1 MLSPARVAKIVLADD
16 HPLVRAGIRAE
27 LEKLPLAKVVAEAG
41 DGREAL
47 KQMKAHQ
54 PDVVFIDI
62 SMPGLNG
69 LEALSRINTEFPDV
83 RVVVLSMH
91 DNEEY
96 VWRALKA
103 GAAGYLLKRAATT
116 ELQAAMEQVMSG
128 KIYLSRE
135 IAARFAKQ
143 IPSRGNVPRRNP
155 LDSLTGRQREILQL
169 IAEGR
174 NTKEIA
180 EILKVSSKTV
190 EYHRMQLMNRLDVHD
205 IPTLVRLALKTGL
218 VAQEY

>member
-1 MLSPARVAKIVLADD
+1 MLADD

-27 LEKLPLAKVVAEAG
+27 LEKLPRAKVVAEAG
-41 DGREAL
+41 DGRETL
-47 KQMKAHQ
+47 KMVKAHQ

-69 LEALSRINTEFPDV
+69 LEALSRITREFPDV

-116 ELQAAMEQVMSG
+116 ELQAALEQVMSG
-128 KIYLSRE
+128 KIYLSRD
-135 IAARFAKQ
+135 IAAQSAKQ
-143 IPSRGNVPRRNP
+143 IPSSGNIPRRNP
-155 LDSLTGRQREILQL
+155 LEGLTGRQREILQL
-169 IAEGR
+169 IGEGR

-180 EILKVSSKTV
+180 QILKVSPKTI

-205 IPTLVRLALKTGL
+205 IPNLVRLALKNGL
-218 VAQEY
+218 VAEEY

>member
-1 MLSPARVAKIVLADD
+1 VLADD

-27 LEKLPLAKVVAEAG
+27 LEKLPSAKVVAEAG

-47 KQMKAHQ
+47 KQVKAHQ
-54 PDVVFIDI
+54 PDIVIIDI

-69 LEALSRINTEFPDV
+69 LEALSRIAAEFPEV
-83 RVVVLSMH
+83 RVVILSMH
-91 DNEEY
+91 DSEEY

-116 ELQAAMEQVMSG
+116 ELPTAMEQVMAG
-128 KIYLSRE
+128 KVYLSRD
-135 IAARFAKQ
+135 IAARFARRF
-143 IPSRGNVPRRNP
+143 PSSGHLAKRSP
-155 LDSLTGRQREILQL
+155 LEALTGRQREILQL
-169 IAEGR
+169 IGEGR

-180 EILKVSSKTV
+180 VILKVSPKTI

-205 IPTLVRLALKTGL
+205 IPNLVRLALKTGL

>member
-1 MLSPARVAKIVLADD
+1 MRKS
-16 HPLVRAGIRAE
+16 
-27 LEKLPLAKVVAEAG
+27 
-41 DGREAL
+41 
-47 KQMKAHQ
+47 
-54 PDVVFIDI
+54 
-62 SMPGLNG
+62 
-69 LEALSRINTEFPDV
+69 
-83 RVVVLSMH
+83 
-91 DNEEY
+91 
-96 VWRALKA
+96 LKA

-143 IPSRGNVPRRNP
+143 IPSRSNVSRRNQ
-155 LDSLTGRQREILQL
+155 LDGLTGRQREIIQL

-180 EILKVSSKTV
+180 EILKVSPKTI
-190 EYHRMQLMNRLDVHD
+190 EYHRTQLMNRLDVHD
-205 IPTLVRLALKTGL
+205 IPNLVRLALKTGL

>member
-1 MLSPARVAKIVLADD
+1 MKNLIKHHRLVLADD

-27 LEKLPLAKVVAEAG
+27 LEKLPSVEVVGEAG
-41 DGREAL
+41 NGREAL
-47 KQMKAHQ
+47 ELVKTLQ

-69 LEALSRINTEFPDV
+69 LEAVARMTKEFPNV
-83 RVVVLSMH
+83 RVIILSMH
-91 DNEEY
+91 ESQEY

-116 ELQAAMEQVMSG
+116 ELGTALQSVSEG
-128 KIYLSRE
+128 NTYLSRDL
-135 IAARFAKQ
+135 AAQMDKI
-143 IPSRGNVPRRNP
+143 IPLPGIGENRNP
-155 LDSLTGRQREILQL
+155 LDQLTGRQREILQL

-180 EILKVSSKTV
+180 DILKLSPKTV
-190 EYHRMQLMNRLDVHD
+190 EYHRLKLMEIVNIHDV
-205 IPTLVRLALKTGL
+205 PGLVRFALRTGL
-218 VAQEY
+218 IPLDS